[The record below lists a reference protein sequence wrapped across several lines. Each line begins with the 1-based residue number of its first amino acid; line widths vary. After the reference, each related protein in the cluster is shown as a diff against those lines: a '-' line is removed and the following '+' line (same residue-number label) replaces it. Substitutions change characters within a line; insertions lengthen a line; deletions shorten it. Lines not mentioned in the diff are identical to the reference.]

1 MTLYKFF
8 IQLADSK
15 KKVDE
20 DQQEIE
26 ELQGAKRKVDKEIE
40 SLHERIEELTAEN
53 QKTARSKKKIQGEV
67 SNQSHNMP
75 YWFVC
80 MYVHVCTCMCM
91 YVCVCGFTHMHV
103 HFLYN

>member
-1 MTLYKFF
+1 MLCSV
-8 IQLADSK
+8 QLADSK

-26 ELQGAKRKVDKEIE
+26 ELQGAKRKVDKEVE

-67 SNQSHNMP
+67 GSYLHTCVQCQ
-75 YWFVC
+75 YL
-80 MYVHVCTCMCM
+80 CT
-91 YVCVCGFTHMHV
+91 
-103 HFLYN
+103 

>member
-1 MTLYKFF
+1 M
-8 IQLADSK
+8 QLADAK

-67 SNQSHNMP
+67 GTCTYIPCKLANLHYFCWAWAVLGLWNIAR
-75 YWFVC
+75 YIYLLDC
-80 MYVHVCTCMCM
+80 MYM
-91 YVCVCGFTHMHV
+91 YMF
-103 HFLYN
+103 

>member
-1 MTLYKFF
+1 MYTYIHVCVALNLQTVHCPV
-8 IQLADSK
+8 QLADSK

-67 SNQSHNMP
+67 GTRTVYLRTLQA
-75 YWFVC
+75 C
-80 MYVHVCTCMCM
+80 
-91 YVCVCGFTHMHV
+91 
-103 HFLYN
+103 

>member
-1 MTLYKFF
+1 MPKDLHVHVLIIYMTLYKLF

-67 SNQSHNMP
+67 SNQSYDMP

-80 MYVHVCTCMCM
+80 MYVHVQV
-91 YVCVCGFTHMHV
+91 YVA
-103 HFLYN
+103 